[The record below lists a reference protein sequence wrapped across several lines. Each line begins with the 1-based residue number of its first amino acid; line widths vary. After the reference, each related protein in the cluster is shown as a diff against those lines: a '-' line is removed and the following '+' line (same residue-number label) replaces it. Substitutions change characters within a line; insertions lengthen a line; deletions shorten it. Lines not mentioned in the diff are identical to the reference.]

1 MLERTAELDQG
12 VPAKDGI
19 AFLVAHGAS
28 LSTAA
33 LEQGWDKAVDWQL
46 PLQ

>member
-1 MLERTAELDQG
+1 MGRTAELDQD

-19 AFLVAHGAS
+19 AFLVTRGAS
-28 LSTAA
+28 LPAAA